1 MLGDN
6 RTLGQNDMVWPGV
19 RRNQLDRGE
28 LHEQLG
34 RGEGAGM
41 AYAVQGGT
49 QVRRGDW
56 FLFGLALLILL
67 YAAINGLP
75 A

>member
-1 MLGDN
+1 
-6 RTLGQNDMVWPGV
+6 
-19 RRNQLDRGE
+19 
-28 LHEQLG
+28 
-34 RGEGAGM
+34 M